1 MKRIARYPR
10 FVITIFIIVAC
21 VFFLTKCI
29 DKEKDKAIPAPTQKI
44 SFEQFAGSETCA
56 GCHKNIY
63 DTHIHTAHYLTTRPA
78 LEKYIKGSF
87 EPGRNRFIYDSGMI
101 VMMEKRD
108 SGFYQVGYYNGIER
122 LARRFDIVV
131 GSASKGQTYIYRVGN
146 RLFQLPVSYFTVD
159 RKSVV

>member
-56 GCHKNIY
+56 GSQHVLPWKNISKEVLSLAE
-63 DTHIHTAHYLTTRPA
+63 T
-78 LEKYIKGSF
+78 GS
-87 EPGRNRFIYDSGMI
+87 SMI
-101 VMMEKRD
+101 
-108 SGFYQVGYYNGIER
+108 
-122 LARRFDIVV
+122 
-131 GSASKGQTYIYRVGN
+131 RV
-146 RLFQLPVSYFTVD
+146 
-159 RKSVV
+159 